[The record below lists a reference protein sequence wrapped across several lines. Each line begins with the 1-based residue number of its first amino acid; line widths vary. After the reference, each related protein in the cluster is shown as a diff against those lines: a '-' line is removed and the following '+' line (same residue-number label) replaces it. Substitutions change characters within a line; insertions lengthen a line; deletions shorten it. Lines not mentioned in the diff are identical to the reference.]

1 MALKI
6 TVDIVDD
13 DGIRRIANATLVNVD
28 NGSLSAPDYAILA
41 TEKAHPLTGAPAWE
55 RRGLLTAQPSRR
67 SIWRLTEAAARWAAE
82 EAEKS

>member
-13 DGIRRIANATLVNVD
+13 DGIRRIANATLVNID

-41 TEKAHPLTGAPAWE
+41 TETAHPLTGAPAWE
-55 RRGLLTAQPSRR
+55 QRGLLTAQPSRR
-67 SIWRLTEAAARWAAE
+67 SIWGLTEAAARWAAE